1 MPETIQTT
9 EEFRDEIRGLF
20 RTMSD
25 NIGTMAKDMGSLK
38 VAVVGD
44 MMMGTTGLV
53 RRMEDA
59 EKKRDIDRIA
69 CEREM
74 QKLRDDFRD
83 EKSRID
89 KKLSWFSGVGS
100 LGAIIFAVVLALIE
114 GGHFFGHN

>member
-25 NIGTMAKDMGSLK
+25 NIGTMARDMGSLK

-59 EKKRDIDRIA
+59 EKTRGIDREN
-69 CEREM
+69 CEKEI

-83 EKSRID
+83 EKFRID
-89 KKLSWFSGVGS
+89 KKLAWVNGVGA
-100 LGAIIFAVVLALIE
+100 LGAMIFAIVLALIE
-114 GGHFFGHN
+114 GGHFFGH

>member
-1 MPETIQTT
+1 MPDTIQTT

-59 EKKRDIDRIA
+59 EKTRSIDREN
-69 CEREM
+69 CEKEM
-74 QKLRDDFRD
+74 QKMRDDFRD

-89 KKLSWFSGVGS
+89 KKIAWINGVGS
-100 LGAIIFAVVLALIE
+100 LAGMIFAIVLALIE
-114 GGHFFGHN
+114 GGHFFGH